1 MAKHPGKRGKKGKG
15 GRARPGRLSGAP
27 PARRLGGA
35 AFIAIVAAYVALRL
49 PGIGVPLDRDEGV
62 FGYMGQL
69 ILDGGLPYRD
79 AVDHKPPV
87 SFYINAL
94 ALCFVPPTE
103 RGIHAFLLIYNF
115 LTLVCIFFLGKVYFR
130 SVSTGLWCAFA
141 YGVFSASPAIQGFT
155 ASTEMWLLLPLAL
168 SLLLAV
174 TGVRRRSALLL
185 VLSGAAGAAACWTKP
200 TAFTSVLFT
209 FLYVARESFRGRHD
223 TGVSPARPL
232 LSWVLGGLAFS
243 ALPALYFYLCGIWS
257 EFVYWSFLHNLS
269 YAARNPLGESLAVVR
284 AHGWEIVRGDFLIL
298 GAGVAAGVH
307 ALARRRGEGW
317 FLLGFLLLSLL
328 GTIPGFAY
336 RHYFAQLAP
345 AAAVAGGCG
354 LASAVQACRT
364 ARGRLAATVACGF
377 LAVLVPVIVNRHY
390 FLEKEPG
397 RISRYYFG
405 FSPFPESR
413 SLAEYVAQTTA
424 ADDRVLVI
432 GSEPQI
438 LFYARRRSACSFPIF
453 YPLMA
458 SYPRYREFQER
469 VWEEVRTNRPKV
481 ALDMVNIPASLL
493 WDGKADLGIWN
504 RLHGMLRDEYVVERA
519 MLIAGPRG
527 DWVDV
532 GDGRLRQG
540 VPVVYIFRRKN

>member
-1 MAKHPGKRGKKGKG
+1 MARHSVKSEKKGKD
-15 GRARPGRLSGAP
+15 ARRHPGRPSGAP
-27 PARRLGGA
+27 PARRRA
-35 AFIAIVAAYVALRL
+35 AVACVVIVALYVALRL

-103 RGIHAFLLIYNF
+103 RGIHVFLLVYNF

-130 SVSTGLWCAFA
+130 SLSAGLWCAFA

-174 TGVRRRSALLL
+174 TGARNRNTLLL
-185 VLSGAAGAAACWTKP
+185 LLSGAAGAAACWTKP
-200 TAFTSVLFT
+200 TAFTSVLFV
-209 FLYVARESFRGRHD
+209 FIYVAAEMLRSRRD
-223 TGVSPARPL
+223 TGVLPARVL
-232 LSWVLGGLAFS
+232 LAWVLGGLAFS
-243 ALPALYFYLCGIWS
+243 ALPALYFHLRGIWS
-257 EFVYWSFLHNLS
+257 EFIYWSFLHNLS
-269 YAARNPLGESLAVVR
+269 YAARSPLRESLAIVR
-284 AHGWEIVRGDFLIL
+284 AHGWEILRGDFLIL
-298 GAGVAAGVH
+298 GAGVIAGVH
-307 ALARRRGEGW
+307 GLARRRSEGR
-317 FLLGFLLLSLL
+317 FILGFLLLSLL
-328 GTIPGFAY
+328 GAIPGFAY

-345 AAAVAGGCG
+345 AAAVAGGYG
-354 LASAVQACRT
+354 LASAVQAFRS
-364 ARGRLAATVACGF
+364 ARGRLAATIACG
-377 LAVLVPVIVNRHY
+377 LLTVLVPVIVNRHY
-390 FLEKEPG
+390 FLERDPD

-405 FSPFPESR
+405 FSPFPESK
-413 SLAEYVAQTTA
+413 SLAEYVAQTTE

-438 LFYARRRSACSFPIF
+438 LFYARRRSACSFPII

-469 VWEEVRTNRPKV
+469 VWEEVRRNRPKV
-481 ALDMVNIPASLL
+481 VLDMVNIPASLL
-493 WDGKADLGIWN
+493 WDGKADLDIWN
-504 RLHGMLRDEYVVERA
+504 RLHGMLRDEYAVERA
-519 MLIAGPRG
+519 MLITGARG
-527 DWVDV
+527 GWAAADDE
-532 GDGRLRQG
+532 RLQRTT
-540 VPVVYIFRRKN
+540 PVVYIFRRKS